1 MYDATIG
8 GKAFYEEIW
17 HPVTATGCQFWYRD
31 RLRLPP
37 AFILA
42 SGDLLTIKALLAP
55 STAPAVPAS
64 PALAT
69 AVHST
74 DRPNQAVV
82 PTLATED

>member
-1 MYDATIG
+1 MDVHIETPFAYCHLFVSRIYDATIG

-64 PALAT
+64 PAVSPA
-69 AVHST
+69 
-74 DRPNQAVV
+74 
-82 PTLATED
+82 